1 MRKVLS
7 LITVLLLY
15 SLFASAQQRNIRGKI
30 LDEKGEP
37 VPFTSI
43 KIKNS
48 KMGTSADAEGNFT
61 IKAKEGDVLVFS
73 ATGIKSQE
81 IKIGGT
87 DVVNVTVQKSNEQ
100 LSEVVVTA
108 LGIKRSV
115 KSVSYSA
122 QQINAENLTR
132 TRETDLNNAI
142 AGKIAGV
149 QVQSQSGAA
158 LGRTAV
164 IRIRGANSLNDKN
177 PLYVVDGTL

>member
-1 MRKVLS
+1 MNV
-7 LITVLLLY
+7 
-15 SLFASAQQRNIRGKI
+15 NI
-30 LDEKGEP
+30 
-37 VPFTSI
+37 
-43 KIKNS
+43 
-48 KMGTSADAEGNFT
+48 
-61 IKAKEGDVLVFS
+61 
-73 ATGIKSQE
+73 
-81 IKIGGT
+81 
-87 DVVNVTVQKSNEQ
+87 QKSNEQ

-132 TRETDLNNAI
+132 SRETDLNNAI

-177 PLYVVDGTL
+177 PLYVVDGTAVNPADLNMDDVESVVGIEGPQRCRALWSKGRRRSGGDHH